1 VILIV
6 VGGASVVSG
15 ALLGGFLFQ
24 LPIFLVDRLSTV
36 EVSLPLLGTFKPFV
50 IWNRIAT
57 GLLGIALGRQPEGIV
72 PEVSSELEEKR
83 RHRKGRAPTT
93 TPDDGEPP
101 SAPEPAPVEPVPAP
115 GG

>member
-1 VILIV
+1 
-6 VGGASVVSG
+6 
-15 ALLGGFLFQ
+15 
-24 LPIFLVDRLSTV
+24 V

-50 IWNRIAT
+50 IWNRVAT

-83 RHRKGRAPTT
+83 RKRKGAAPVGTSGE
-93 TPDDGEPP
+93 GEPP
-101 SAPEPAPVEPVPAP
+101 TASEPTPAEPVPTP